1 MKENIFIG
9 KTKEEAI
16 EKALTELK
24 TTEDSLIVKVLS
36 EKQGLLK
43 KEVKI
48 QAININDVITYLKDS
63 VKEITN
69 LMNIECNLEVKR
81 REKNIIIEI
90 YSDKNSILIGK
101 NGKNLEAFQ
110 NIIRQI
116 APQEVNNLY
125 KIVLDI
131 ENYKDRKISKL
142 ERMAKQVAREVKM
155 TKVEAKLEPMNS
167 YERRAIHN
175 ILTNNKYVYT
185 ESTGEEPNRCIVIKP
200 KEEDIE

>member
-1 MKENIFIG
+1 MKESIFIG

-36 EKQGLLK
+36 EKRGLLK

>member
-1 MKENIFIG
+1 MTKHTFTG
-9 KTKEEAI
+9 KTYEEAKTKAI
-16 EKALTELK
+16 EELN
-24 TTEDSLIVKVLS
+24 TTEDNLIIKIIS

-48 QAININDVITYLKDS
+48 EVININDIISYLKDS
-63 VKEITN
+63 IKEITS

-81 REKNIIIEI
+81 RDKNINIEI
-90 YSDKNSILIGK
+90 FSDNNPILIGK
-101 NGKNLEAFQ
+101 NGKTLESLQ

-116 APQEVNNLY
+116 VASEVNNEY
-125 KIVLDI
+125 KIILDI

-155 TKVEAKLEPMNS
+155 TKVETKLDPMNS

-175 ILTNNKYVYT
+175 ILSNNKYVYT
-185 ESTGEEPNRCIVIKP
+185 ESTGEEPNRCVVIKP
-200 KEEDIE
+200 KKDIE